1 MTWIAV
7 SGSATATWMCIPKMS
22 SWRATKRSAETMSM
36 SSYARQQA
44 IEFQDLGYG
53 SAASTLLF
61 AVMALGIAGI
71 MVAGRNA

>member
-1 MTWIAV
+1 
-7 SGSATATWMCIPKMS
+7 
-22 SWRATKRSAETMSM
+22 M

-61 AVMALGIAGI
+61 LVIAVSTVLL
-71 MVAGRNA
+71 MVAGRVRLTQQAVAQ